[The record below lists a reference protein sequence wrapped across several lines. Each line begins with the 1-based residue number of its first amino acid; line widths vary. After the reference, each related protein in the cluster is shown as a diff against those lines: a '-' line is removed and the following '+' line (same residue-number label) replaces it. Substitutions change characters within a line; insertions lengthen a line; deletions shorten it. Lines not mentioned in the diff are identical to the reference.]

1 MCLQPQAA
9 QPEVNVMNHPPLQ
22 IPRVLHALALLL
34 SLAMPCSGQAQPV
47 AAPTGESVDLGQQ
60 VPDAEAIAEGLFPD
74 DKCKELEATGFKCMG
89 FKPAIR
95 YSLPASSFKVG
106 SAELPALL
114 KKQLDVFADVLRT
127 KKNAERQVRIVG
139 HADASGTPQANQA
152 LSMKRA
158 EAVRDYLVSKG
169 TDTALLVTEGVGAT
183 DPKNPAKPKAD
194 ENRRVEIGRK

>member
-1 MCLQPQAA
+1 
-9 QPEVNVMNHPPLQ
+9 MNHPPLQ